1 MSFWS
6 GRERSK
12 KVGVSGMSLRGRAI
26 KAYEEEKKRHKEHER
41 QRTKNFAEFKARRE
55 FEKIFGAKPDQVQPV
70 TPYECFIKCD
80 GLTFRAREH
89 EYETTFEVRVQ
100 CPQCHDL
107 FFVEVNS
114 LSSLGEALSNPAIK
128 CPKCMNSS
136 EPSEP
141 RGSSVEERIA
151 QKLREILDLLQ
162 KGEQDGKIES

>member
-1 MSFWS
+1 
-6 GRERSK
+6 
-12 KVGVSGMSLRGRAI
+12 MSLRDRAI
-26 KAYEEEKKRHKEHER
+26 KAYEEERKRHKEHER

-89 EYETTFEVRVQ
+89 EYGITFEVSVP
-100 CPQCHDL
+100 CSECHNE
-107 FFVEVNS
+107 FFIEVNS

-128 CPKCMNSS
+128 CPECMNSS

-141 RGSSVEERIA
+141 RGPSVERRIV

-162 KGEQDGKIES
+162 KG